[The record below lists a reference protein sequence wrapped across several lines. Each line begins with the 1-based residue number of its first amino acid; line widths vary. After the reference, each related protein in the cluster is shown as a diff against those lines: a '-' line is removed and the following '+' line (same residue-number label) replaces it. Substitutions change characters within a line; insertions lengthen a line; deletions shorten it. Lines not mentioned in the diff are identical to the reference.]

1 MTAGSLA
8 DSGNTVGIFRYT
20 IPNSFTAAS
29 LLLGLTSIVTGQLGN
44 IELAGWMII
53 WCALLDVMDGVAARL
68 LKATSSFGAEFD
80 SMADLV
86 SFGVAPGML
95 VFQTGVQIGGVEFE
109 SGAYWVLLL
118 SVGVFVLC
126 GAMRLA
132 RFNLTSGESNSGW
145 FAGIP
150 TTAAGGG
157 IVATTVI
164 VLAVN
169 PDIAAILPLH
179 AYLPVLMFVLALG
192 MISRIRYPKAT
203 RRKSFVINA
212 FQIFVIVA
220 TVFCGVTMRY
230 PEFLFFMALFLIV
243 SGIIAGRITKDS
255 CAKRD
260 YNDSGVARKA
270 RATARPG
277 VPTFL

>member
-1 MTAGSLA
+1 MAARSAA
-8 DSGNTVGIFRYT
+8 DGGNTLGIVRYS

-29 LLLGLTSIVTGQLGN
+29 LLLGLVSIVTGQLGDL
-44 IELAGWMII
+44 ELAGWMII
-53 WCALLDVMDGVAARL
+53 WCALLDTMDGVAARL
-68 LKATSSFGAEFD
+68 LNATSSFGAEFD

-86 SFGVAPGML
+86 SFGVAPAML
-95 VFQTGVQIGGVEFE
+95 VFQAGIQIGGVEIE

-118 SVGVFVLC
+118 SVGVFVLA

-132 RFNLTSGESNSGW
+132 RFNLTSDEPHSGW

-157 IVATTVI
+157 LVSTTII

-169 PDIAAILPLH
+169 PDIAGSLPLH

-203 RRKSFVINA
+203 RRESLVINVFQVFVIA
-212 FQIFVIVA
+212 A
-220 TVFCGVTMRY
+220 TVYCGVTMQH
-230 PEFLFFMALFLIV
+230 PEFLFFLALFLIV
-243 SGIIAGRITKDS
+243 TGIIAGRITKS
-255 CAKRD
+255 
-260 YNDSGVARKA
+260 N
-270 RATARPG
+270 
-277 VPTFL
+277 